1 MLPTRMTQQDD
12 MHAVLKD
19 TIVLLCQSGLRF
31 QSQINVEALLAI
43 TVDQNEVLLVSIKE
57 TIHANNNTDG
67 QLDKHSVIIS
77 HYTQHCKFVMT
88 TL

>member
-67 QLDKHSVIIS
+67 Q
-77 HYTQHCKFVMT
+77 
-88 TL
+88 